1 MLFILIILYIVL
13 NILFLI
19 VAFNNYR
26 IAEIYRKKY
35 KMDALTTLYISLLY
49 ASSLGIVISVIS
61 IGIYLIVGDII

>member
-1 MLFILIILYIVL
+1 MLFISIVLYMVL

-35 KMDALTTLYISLLY
+35 KLDALTTLYISLLY
-49 ASSLGIVISVIS
+49 ASSLGIVIFIIS
-61 IGIYLIVGDII
+61 TGIYLIMG

>member
-1 MLFILIILYIVL
+1 MLFISIILYIVL

-26 IAEIYRKKY
+26 IAENYRKKY
-35 KMDALTTLYISLLY
+35 KMDVLTTLYISLLY

-61 IGIYLIVGDII
+61 IGIYLIVG